1 MRVASSLAG
10 LLLTLVVAACHS
22 TPLTVPTAPVGSNE
36 QQLGIGEGS
45 STGLML
51 FQFIPINQND
61 RFVDAYRQA
70 LAQSGGT
77 RLTDITITER
87 WFWAWILNGYIFH
100 VKGTGVVE
108 KSK

>member
-1 MRVASSLAG
+1 VKKWTGFFGAIVILA
-10 LLLTLVVAACHS
+10 LTACHS
-22 TPLTVPTAPVGSNE
+22 TPLTIPSAPLGPNE
-36 QQLGIGEGS
+36 QRLGTGEGS
-45 STGLML
+45 STGIML

-77 RLTDITITER
+77 RLVDVTVTER

-100 VKGTGVVE
+100 VKGTGVTD
-108 KSK
+108 KN